1 MNHQQAIEAFEVEAD
16 LYKYQRL
23 HRWLTYGGYS
33 FILWGGGFFAPVG
46 LVAYLA
52 LGAAIVF
59 VPIMIHDLAATK
71 HWGWIV
77 TWVIL
82 VFVPTLLVLVLGP
95 TRQKVLWTALAF
107 LPMSYIF
114 FWILRMAVDTWMGTL
129 QARLELILT
138 RNPGR
143 QDDA

>member
-1 MNHQQAIEAFEVEAD
+1 MDHQQAIEAFEVEAA

-33 FILWGGGFFAPVG
+33 FLLWGGGFFLPVG
-46 LVAYLA
+46 PVAYVA

-77 TWVIL
+77 AWVIL
-82 VFVPTLLVLVLGP
+82 VLVPAVLVLLLGP
-95 TRQKVLWTALAF
+95 PGQRVLWTALAF
-107 LPMSYIF
+107 LPASYIF
-114 FWILRMAVDTWMGTL
+114 FWILRMAVDTWIGVL
-129 QARLELILT
+129 EGRLELIVT
-138 RNPGR
+138 RH
-143 QDDA
+143 DEEM